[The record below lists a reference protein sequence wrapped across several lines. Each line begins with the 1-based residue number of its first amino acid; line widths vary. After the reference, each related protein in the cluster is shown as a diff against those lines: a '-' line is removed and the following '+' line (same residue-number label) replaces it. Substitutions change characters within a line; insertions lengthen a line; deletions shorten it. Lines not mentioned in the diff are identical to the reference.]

1 MDNSPLMA
9 AMLNSIAP
17 ATLIS
22 GAGLLLL
29 NMCNRYGRLIDR
41 TRSAEQEIIACQD
54 PERLDGLI
62 ERFDMYFESARLI
75 KSAIIFGAICVFF
88 TSLTI
93 LLIFSTLV
101 TGFLQAWLPGVTFV
115 CGILSLCASAV
126 QLIRDLALSMTAVK
140 LEGAA
145 TIAVANVKKAKLA
158 QEKRN

>member
-1 MDNSPLMA
+1 MENPPLMA

-41 TRSAEQEIIACQD
+41 TRSAEQEIISCQD
-54 PERLDGLI
+54 TERLEGLI

-75 KSAIIFGAICVFF
+75 KSAIIAGAVCVFF

-93 LLIFSTLV
+93 LLLFSTLIS
-101 TGFLQAWLPGVTFV
+101 GFLPAWLPGVSFV
-115 CGILSLCASAV
+115 CGLLSLCVSAV
-126 QLIRDLALSMTAVK
+126 QLIRDLALSMTAVR

-158 QEKRN
+158 QQNKN